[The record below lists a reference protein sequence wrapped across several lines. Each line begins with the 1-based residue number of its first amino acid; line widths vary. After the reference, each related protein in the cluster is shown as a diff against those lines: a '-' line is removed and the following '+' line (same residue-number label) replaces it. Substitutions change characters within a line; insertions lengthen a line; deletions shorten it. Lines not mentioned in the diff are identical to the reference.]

1 MTQCECE
8 SGCNSNSQEILT
20 QIRMKLAEGV
30 AGDHA
35 PWGTTV
41 KRPRVA
47 TVAVAVPVAVATVAV
62 LPPAQ
67 TNNLRHE
74 L

>member
-1 MTQCECE
+1 M
-8 SGCNSNSQEILT
+8 NF
-20 QIRMKLAEGV
+20 AEGV

-47 TVAVAVPVAVATVAV
+47 TVAVAVAVANVAV